1 SRPNY
6 ILDTTYPG
14 VCEHLEDTYRRL
26 TNDWGFTYHKLD
38 FMQRVVSEKRARF
51 YDQSATR
58 LEAYRRG
65 LEAIRRGAGPDVYI
79 SVCGGHFG
87 GSIGIANSQRSGS
100 DMRPRG
106 ERAVKTFKQNVLR
119 TWMSRL
125 WHVNPDSMMV
135 SRPSDVG
142 EQRLTDA
149 EARTSAINQYIGGGM
164 VKLTFVFAGLD
175 DYTGSLY
182 RHIIPSVNSSSIA
195 LNLFEQP
202 CPSRFLTRVT
212 PRCKDLAPW
221 VTVAAV
227 NLTDAPRPVTVTLSQ
242 EVLES
247 MQGSKFFVF
256 DFFGQ
261 KPLGVFEAGARINL
275 GDLGAHDS
283 RLLRIAPW
291 TGDKPIMAGTDLH
304 FSGGGIEITSWQA
317 RTNRVSGSIQTKWKC
332 PVRVTAIFPAENNK
346 GYTVN
351 TAVLE
356 AGQKEF
362 SIDRPRR

>member
-1 SRPNY
+1 
-6 ILDTTYPG
+6 